1 MHIIRLKVNDRIYK
15 HLMWF
20 LERFSKEEIQVIQE
34 NNEFLSIQ
42 QYLRKELHTIEEGT
56 AEYIS
61 LEDLDKELESSIRK
75 HED

>member
-20 LERFSKEEIQVIQE
+20 LQRFSREEIQVIQE

-42 QYLRKELHTIEEGT
+42 EYLKNELLAVEDGT

-61 LEDLDKELESSIRK
+61 LIELEKDLESV
-75 HED
+75 